1 MNGFS
6 AAAADYAGQGFA
18 ILPLRPRS
26 KVPATAHGKKDAS
39 SDPAQVA
46 AWFPPDTNRN
56 IGILT
61 GERSRLLVLDIDP
74 RNGGDASFER
84 FERTFGSLPPTRR
97 AITGGGG
104 FHLFFRLPEG
114 ATGVADRP
122 NVAGY
127 PGLDVKADGYVVAAP
142 SVHPDTGKAYAWDG
156 RDVAIADAPAHVIEL
171 AQGGQRIKPATS
183 PSSNVIAK
191 GGRNSAMCSLAG
203 SLRAK
208 GLGEEALRVALLAE
222 NEVRCNPPL
231 DPAEVERIARS
242 VARYAPESRHPETDV
257 GNARR
262 LVDTLNGKA
271 RFDHASRA
279 WFTFDGGYWRRD
291 ADGAI
296 IREAKSVG
304 DRLLAE
310 AQAINDHDSRKRRIA
325 FALKSQA
332 STRVRAMVELAQ
344 SEPGIPVAADA
355 FDRPAHLLN
364 ARNGTID
371 LRSGKLLP
379 HDPAH
384 LLSRMIDI
392 DYAADATCL
401 TWERF
406 VSEVFQSDAEL
417 VEFAH
422 RVIGYCATGET
433 REQLF
438 LILHGDGANGKS
450 TLLKAIS
457 DALGPYA
464 SHTPTET
471 LTVRNGGQSNDVAR
485 LMGARFVTASEADS
499 HQRLNEG
506 FIKQVTGDEPI
517 TARYLYGEF
526 FTFQPVFKLAL
537 ATNAL
542 PAVNGAD
549 PALFR
554 RLRLIPFNRVF
565 SAAEQDKGL
574 GEKLNSELP
583 GILAWIVRG
592 AVKWYADGL
601 TTPAAVLHAGAEFR
615 AESDTVSAYIEDR
628 CELAAGEVIQA
639 SHLFGDYRRFTDNAG
654 RDPLSQTAFGRALTR
669 RGITAEKRGGSA
681 YRVGIKLRSI
691 AA

>member
-1 MNGFS
+1 MNAIS
-6 AAAADYAGQGFA
+6 SAAADYAARGFPV
-18 ILPLRPRS
+18 LPLKPGS
-26 KVPATAHGKKDAS
+26 KHPATRHGKNDATTDAGQVS
-39 SDPAQVA
+39 S
-46 AWFPPDTNRN
+46 WFPPDTDRN
-56 IGILT
+56 VGIVT
-61 GERSRLLVLDIDP
+61 GEQSRLIVVDIDP
-74 RNGGDASFER
+74 RNDGDAGFDR
-84 FERTFGSLPPTRR
+84 LERTYGKLPDTLR
-97 AITGGGG
+97 AKTGGGG
-104 FHLFFRLPEG
+104 GHLYFRVPAGTDGLS
-114 ATGVADRP
+114 DRP
-122 NVAGY
+122 NVASYRGV
-127 PGLDVKADGYVVAAP
+127 DVKAGGYVVAAP
-142 SVHPDTGKAYAWDG
+142 SIHESGKAYAWESDTP
-156 RDVAIADAPAHVIEL
+156 IADAPDWLIDL
-171 AQGGQRIKPATS
+171 ARGDKRIKPAAS
-183 PSSNVIAK
+183 PPSNVIAE
-191 GGRNSAMCSLAG
+191 GGRNSALCSLAG
-203 SLRAK
+203 GLRAK

-231 DPAEVERIARS
+231 DPEEVERIARS
-242 VARYAPESRHPETDV
+242 VARYAPESRHPESDV

-262 LVDTLNGKA
+262 LVDALSGKA

-279 WFTFDGGYWRRD
+279 WFTFDGRYWRRD

-304 DRLLAE
+304 DGLLAE

-371 LRSGKLLP
+371 LRSGELLP
-379 HDPAH
+379 HDAAH

-392 DYAADATCL
+392 DYAPHATCP

-406 VSEVFQSDAEL
+406 VSEVFQNDAEL
-417 VEFAH
+417 IEFAH

-554 RLRLIPFNRVF
+554 RLRLIPFSRVF

-574 GEKLNSELP
+574 GVKLASELP

-592 AVKWYADGL
+592 AAKWYANGL

-615 AESDTVSAYIEDR
+615 ADSDTVGAYIEDR
-628 CELAAGEVIQA
+628 CELAVGEVIQA

-654 RDPLSQTAFGRALTR
+654 REPLNQTAFGRALTR
-669 RGITAEKRGGSA
+669 RGIPAEKRGGSA

>member
-1 MNGFS
+1 MNAIS
-6 AAAADYAGQGFA
+6 IAAADYIEQGFA
-18 ILPLRPRS
+18 ILPLRPKS

-39 SDPAQVA
+39 SDPVQVA
-46 AWFPPDTNRN
+46 AWFPSDTNRN

-84 FERTFGSLPPTRR
+84 FERTFGPLPPTKR

-114 ATGVADRP
+114 TTGVADRP
-122 NVAGY
+122 NVAGH
-127 PGLDVKADGYVVAAP
+127 PGLDVKANGYVVAAP
-142 SVHPDTGKAYAWDG
+142 SVHPVTGEAYAWDAV
-156 RDVAIADAPAHVIEL
+156 DLAIADAPSHLIEL
-171 AQGGQRIKPATS
+171 AQGGKRIKPVAS
-183 PSSNVIAK
+183 MSASVIAE

-203 SLRAK
+203 SLRAR
-208 GLGEEALRVALLAE
+208 GLGEEALRAALLAE
-222 NEVRCNPPL
+222 NQVRCDPPL
-231 DPAEVERIARS
+231 EPSEIERIARS
-242 VARYAPESRHPETDV
+242 VARYAAESHHPDTDV

-262 LVDTLNGKA
+262 LVDALEGKA
-271 RFDHASRA
+271 RFDHASRT
-279 WFTFDGGYWRRD
+279 WFTFDGRCWRRD

-296 IREAKSVG
+296 IREAKRVG
-304 DRLLAE
+304 DRLLAA
-310 AQAINDHDSRKRRIA
+310 AQVINDHDSRKRRIA

-364 ARNGTID
+364 ARNGTIE
-371 LRSGKLLP
+371 LRSGELLP
-379 HDPAH
+379 HDSGH

-392 DYAADATCL
+392 DYAADATCP

-417 VEFAH
+417 IDFAH

-433 REQLF
+433 REQMF

-471 LTVRNGGQSNDVAR
+471 LTVRNSGQSNDIAR

-554 RLRLIPFNRVF
+554 RLRLIPFDRVF

-574 GEKLNSELP
+574 GAKLASELP

-601 TTPAAVLHAGAEFR
+601 TTPVAVLHAGAEFR
-615 AESDTVSAYIEDR
+615 ADSDTVNAYIEDR

-654 RDPLSQTAFGRALTR
+654 RDPLNQTAFGRALTR

-681 YRVGIKLRSI
+681 YRVGIKLRST